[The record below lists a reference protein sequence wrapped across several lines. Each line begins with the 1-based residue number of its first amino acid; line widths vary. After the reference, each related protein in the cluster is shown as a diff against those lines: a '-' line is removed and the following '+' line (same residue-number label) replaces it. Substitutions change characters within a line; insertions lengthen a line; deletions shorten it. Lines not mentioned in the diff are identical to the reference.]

1 MKHITLPLT
10 REAARTLRC
19 GDQVLLTGTI
29 YTARDAAHKRL
40 CESLQKGE
48 ALPVDLHDI
57 TIYFAGPA
65 PAAPGQVIGPCG
77 PTTSYRMDAYSPA
90 HIEAGLTGMIGKGRR
105 SQEVIA
111 AMQGRAVYFGATGGC
126 GALIARCIRKA
137 EVVAYP
143 ELGAEA
149 IHRLEVTDL
158 PVTVIIDSQG
168 NDLYDQGPAQY
179 LSSTSRP

>member
-10 REAARTLRC
+10 RETACTLRC
-19 GDQVLLTGTI
+19 GDQVLLTGTL

-40 CESLQKGE
+40 CEALQKGE
-48 ALPVDLHDI
+48 ALPVELQNI

-90 HIEAGLTGMIGKGRR
+90 LIHAGLTGMIGKGRR
-105 SQEVIA
+105 NREVID
-111 AMQGRAVYFGATGGC
+111 AMLGRAVYFGATGGC
-126 GALIARCIRKA
+126 GALIARCIKKA

-143 ELGAEA
+143 DLGAEA
-149 IHRLEVTDL
+149 IHRLEVENF
-158 PVTVIIDSQG
+158 PVTVIIDAAG
-168 NDLYDQGPAQY
+168 NDLYENGPAQY
-179 LSSTSRP
+179 LAKATR